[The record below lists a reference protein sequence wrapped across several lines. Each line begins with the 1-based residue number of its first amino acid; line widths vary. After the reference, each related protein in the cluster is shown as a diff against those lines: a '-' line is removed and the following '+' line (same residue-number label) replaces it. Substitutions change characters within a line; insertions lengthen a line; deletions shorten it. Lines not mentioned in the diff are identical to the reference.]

1 MIRHHPKLRLEG
13 SAVRLRGEHT
23 QKGVHARLHEQR
35 AFTPVFTNKRAF
47 TPAFNIMNPVSV
59 RLGIHGRRPRED
71 FALAQGQTAQGD
83 PPAEIRLQPETQED
97 G

>member
-1 MIRHHPKLRLEG
+1 LRALLLA
-13 SAVRLRGEHT
+13 SAASTHKKKGVHARVHE
-23 QKGVHARLHEQR
+23 QKGVHARLSRNDR
-35 AFTPVFTNKRAF
+35 AFA
-47 TPAFNIMNPVSV
+47 PAFNIMNPVSV

-71 FALAQGQTAQGD
+71 FALAQVQTAQGD